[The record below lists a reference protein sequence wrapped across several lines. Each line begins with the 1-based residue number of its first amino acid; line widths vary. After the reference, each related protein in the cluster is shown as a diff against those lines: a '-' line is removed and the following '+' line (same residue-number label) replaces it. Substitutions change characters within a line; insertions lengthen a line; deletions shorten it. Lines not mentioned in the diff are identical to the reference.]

1 MHHSF
6 FWWNYFQGR
15 RAGTDIEKGL
25 VDTESE
31 GVCRTSRERIETYIL
46 WSESASQSCLTLC
59 EPMDCSPPGSFCPLN
74 SPGKNIRVGS
84 HSLLQ
89 GIFPTKGSNPHFL
102 HYRQILYHLNHQ
114 GSLHTHSVQFSH
126 SVMSDSL
133 WTHESQHAR
142 PPCPSP
148 TPGVYSD
155 SCPLSRWC
163 HPIISSSV
171 DPFSSR
177 LQSFPAWG
185 SFQISQFFTSG
196 GPSIGV

>member
-1 MHHSF
+1 MYHSF
-6 FWWNYFQGR
+6 FWWNYLQGR

-133 WTHESQHAR
+133 RTHESQHAR

-148 TPGVYSD
+148 TPGYVKQ
-155 SCPLSRWC
+155 R
-163 HPIISSSV
+163 
-171 DPFSSR
+171 
-177 LQSFPAWG
+177 
-185 SFQISQFFTSG
+185 TSG
-196 GPSIGV
+196 NLLFLEVGNGVGGEGRFKRAGAYGCLWLIHVDVWQKPTR